1 MSKIKNMISSLI
13 NIIQVLISAPE
24 IEQGWTNRFILLF
37 LPSSLLEQTLFIFFQ
52 IKTDNFSLIFR
63 PVI

>member
-24 IEQGWTNRFILLF
+24 IEQSWTNRFILLF
-37 LPSSLLEQTLFIFFQ
+37 LPSSLLEQTLFIFFP
-52 IKTDNFSLIFR
+52 N
-63 PVI
+63 